1 MQTEFIFKASQQL
14 MRATWKLRTPRKAQ
28 RRSPKNKRRNLEPM
42 LGNSFRIRV
51 DLNCLFTWHVLLCVL
66 EPLVPYIKHFR
77 MSIWHVICLLVIP
90 RPELIGETE
99 STPEGNSPVQKWTVQ
114 APVSGSFRS
123 FSVSPGANNIFI
135 PMQRWCFPI
144 LSKLCFRSSGFK
156 STVFTRSDVA
166 NFLI

>member
-144 LSKLCFRSSGFK
+144 LPKLCFRSSGFK